1 MDVENRL
8 ARTAVAVEHGSVSV
22 LVVTVF
28 FRKPCRMLDDFPHQN
43 LVIVLQIVQRGN
55 VTARDDEHMEGRL
68 WINVLKRKDTV
79 VLVNDRRRN
88 FTGGDS
94 AKQTA
99 L

>member
-8 ARTAVAVEHGSVSV
+8 TRTAVAVEHGSVSV

-28 FRKPCRMLDDFPHQN
+28 LRQSCRMLDDLSHQN
-43 LVIVLQIVQRGN
+43 LVIVLQVIQRGN
-55 VTARDDEHMEGRL
+55 VTARDEEHMEGRL
-68 WINVLKRKDTV
+68 RIDILKRKDTV

-88 FTGGDS
+88 FAGGDP
-94 AKQTA
+94 AKETV

>member
-28 FRKPCRMLDDFPHQN
+28 LRDPCRARNEFPHQN

-68 WINVLKRKDTV
+68 RIDVLKRKDPV
-79 VLVNDRRRN
+79 VLVNDRRRS
-88 FTGGDS
+88 FTGGDP
-94 AKQTA
+94 AKQA
-99 L
+99 VL